1 MQLVFSSKQKPDL
14 NHTVTQMLP
23 MQQAQMNK
31 QSNIKAGI
39 KKQPYW
45 LISAPP
51 VPPKMKICSLETK
64 NTEKNEGKTESGKCG
79 KHST

>member
-39 KKQPYW
+39 KNNH
-45 LISAPP
+45 I
-51 VPPKMKICSLETK
+51 
-64 NTEKNEGKTESGKCG
+64 G
-79 KHST
+79 